1 MSRQAVASVLLCGC
15 VLASLPILAQDRGI
29 VRVPAPIGPQG
40 QMRDLYSGSHAL
52 LVGVSR
58 YQDSAAWGSLDSVD
72 SELQSLETALKL
84 QGFDTIQRVDNPTGI
99 ELRRAVENFIG
110 GYGYDAGHRLFF
122 FFAGHGHTLD
132 NGERGF
138 FVPRDAPDPARD
150 ESGFR
155 RVALSMQQIALW
167 AQEITARHA
176 LFAFDSC
183 FSGSIFRTRERQL
196 PQRIGA
202 TTAQP
207 VREFLSAGG
216 AGEPVPARS
225 VFTPVL
231 VRALNGEADL
241 DGDGFVT
248 GTELGN
254 YVQREV
260 IEYRTG
266 QTPQFGKIRDLRL
279 DRGDIVFLPTR
290 TLLSTAPQPVTSGAV
305 IAPAVPSSQP
315 PANAAEATRRG
326 VAEAQTPTTPAPERS
341 DLDAIDETLNEYR
354 RAYEALDFERLLR
367 VYPSLPNPP
376 GVRAAFAGA
385 REVLIGMSRPQVRII
400 SATEATATTRLNQ
413 NFVPKVGTS
422 RSAPTREVTFTLQK
436 TGERWVI
443 ASLR

>member
-1 MSRQAVASVLLCGC
+1 MVTRAGVRMVFCAELFLLAALSAS
-15 VLASLPILAQDRGI
+15 AQDRGL
-29 VRVPAPIGPQG
+29 VRVPAPVGPQG
-40 QMRDLYSGSHAL
+40 EIRDLYSGSYAL

-58 YQDSAAWGSLDSVD
+58 YQDSAAWA
-72 SELQSLETALKL
+72 SLETIGDELQALDGALKA
-84 QGFDTIQRVDNPTGI
+84 QGFAAIERVNDPTGA
-99 ELRRAVENFIG
+99 ELRRAVEEFIG
-110 GYGYDAGHRLFF
+110 RYGYDSGNRLFL

-150 ESGFR
+150 EAGFR
-155 RVALSMQQIALW
+155 RTALSMQQVATW
-167 AQEITARHA
+167 AQEMTARHA

-196 PQRIGA
+196 PQRVGA

-225 VFTPVL
+225 VFTPVV

-241 DGDGFVT
+241 DSDGFVT

-266 QTPQFGKIRDLRL
+266 QTPQFGKIRDLRF
-279 DRGDIVFLPTR
+279 DRGDIVFVPPR
-290 TLLSTAPQPVTSGAV
+290 AVAMAPPVAGAGPV
-305 IAPAVPSSQP
+305 GGAPAALP
-315 PANAAEATRRG
+315 PASPVVPDPQNAAQGLASQVSADSKNDV
-326 VAEAQTPTTPAPERS
+326 VAIE
-341 DLDAIDETLNEYR
+341 DALNEYR
-354 RAYEALDFERLLR
+354 RAYEARDIDRLVR
-367 VYPSLPNPP
+367 VFPSLSNP
-376 GVRAAFAGA
+376 GTVRTAFDEA
-385 REVLIGMSRPQVRII
+385 REVLVGMSPPQVRMV
-400 SATEATATTRLNQ
+400 SPTEATATTRLNQ
-413 NFVPKVGTS
+413 NFVPRVGTG

-436 TGERWVI
+436 ISGQWVI
-443 ASLR
+443 VSLR